1 MSGSITVG
9 GKILASHDNVSGKL
23 SMSGD
28 VVFPA
33 GHVIKIKSATFRG
46 TDSNDTEAY
55 VVIGSGDSDALTI
68 TTDVPASNT
77 SKFLLM
83 VSIGAVNDSIGG
95 SIAFRLN
102 RNGVFITESGSNAN
116 TQSREAASFR
126 LGSDD
131 NNHATG
137 IAFNFLDSPS
147 SGAALTYSVSF
158 QNQDTAVATIN
169 KTSNSTNTNESYG
182 TYTAST
188 LIVMEIA

>member
-1 MSGSITVG
+1 MSSIKLDGIT
-9 GKILASHDNVSGKL
+9 LANTANSKAVLDSG
-23 SMSGD
+23 

-33 GHVIKIKSATFRG
+33 EHVIKIKSATFRG
-46 TDSNDTEAY
+46 IDSNDTEAY

-126 LGSDD
+126 LGSDGPD
-131 NNHATG
+131 HATG

-147 SGAALTYSVSF
+147 SNAALTYSVSF
-158 QNQDTAVATIN
+158 QNQNTAVATIN
-169 KTSNSTNTNESYG
+169 KTSNSTNTNDSYG

-188 LIVMEIA
+188 LIVIEIA

>member
-1 MSGSITVG
+1 MSAIKLDGIT
-9 GKILASHDNVSGKL
+9 LANTANSKAVLDSA
-23 SMSGD
+23 

-33 GHVIKIKSATFRG
+33 EHVIKIKSVTFRG
-46 TDSNDTEAY
+46 IDSNDTEAY

-102 RNGVFITESGSNAN
+102 RNGAFITESGSDAN
-116 TQSREAASFR
+116 TGIRQAASFR
-126 LGSDD
+126 LGSLSGH
-131 NNHATG
+131 HASG
-137 IAFNFLDSPS
+137 IAFSFLDSPS
-147 SGAALTYSVSF
+147 SSAALTYSVSF

-169 KTSNSTNTNESYG
+169 STYNQANTTDSYG
-182 TYTAST
+182 TFTAST